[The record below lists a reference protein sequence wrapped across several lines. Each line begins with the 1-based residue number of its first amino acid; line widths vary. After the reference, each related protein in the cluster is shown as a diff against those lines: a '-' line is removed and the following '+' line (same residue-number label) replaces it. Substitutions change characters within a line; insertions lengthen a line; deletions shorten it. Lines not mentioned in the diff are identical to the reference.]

1 MKNMDRVIL
10 GSVLLIGL
18 GFGLN
23 AQACTT
29 DGWQGGASNA
39 IADSP
44 SAVARYSEFC
54 AMQVDDQTGAGHV
67 QSNFASDS
75 RYIGRFYV
83 LPKLNGSDAV
93 DILVAYSDEDPAA
106 TELFSI
112 AYDGT
117 DFIFDASGAGGG
129 SGSAVAAN
137 GWNLIE
143 FEFNSD
149 GQFNYWVNEDWDSNG
164 LSYGAMTG
172 DFAAGTGTVEA
183 VQLGAPNGFGNHTG
197 TLNFDAYESHRTT
210 PVGALVVAD
219 ANNNGSV
226 NIFDMIAMQNE
237 ILDPVG
243 SLAPGQ
249 PDCNKNGGVNVF
261 DMICAQNIILGGN

>member
-1 MKNMDRVIL
+1 MKNMDRVIF

-29 DGWQGGASNA
+29 DGWQGGATGANA
-39 IADSP
+39 GSP
-44 SAVARYSEFC
+44 SAIARYSEFC

-67 QSNFASDS
+67 QSDFASDS

-83 LPKLNGSDAV
+83 LPKLNGTGAV
-93 DILVAYSDEDPAA
+93 DILVAYSDEAPAQ

-112 AYDGT
+112 AFDGT
-117 DFIFDASGAGGG
+117 DFLFDTSGG
-129 SGSAVAAN
+129 SGTAPAAT

-149 GQFNYWVNEDWDSNG
+149 GQFNYWVNETWDFGG

-172 DFAAGTGTVEA
+172 NFAAGTGTVEA
-183 VQLGAPNGFGNHTG
+183 VQLGAPNGFASQTG
-197 TLNFDAYESHRTT
+197 TVNFDAYESHRTT
-210 PVGALVVAD
+210 PVGALVVGD
-219 ANNNGSV
+219 ANGNGAIS
-226 NIFDMIAMQNE
+226 IADVISAGNE
-237 ILDPVG
+237 LNG
-243 SLAPGQ
+243 TLAPGQ
-249 PDCNKNGGVNVF
+249 PDCNENGGVSIADV
-261 DMICAQNIILGGN
+261 ICVGNKL

>member
-1 MKNMDRVIL
+1 
-10 GSVLLIGL
+10 
-18 GFGLN
+18 
-23 AQACTT
+23 
-29 DGWQGGASNA
+29 
-39 IADSP
+39 
-44 SAVARYSEFC
+44 
-54 AMQVDDQTGAGHV
+54 
-67 QSNFASDS
+67 
-75 RYIGRFYV
+75 
-83 LPKLNGSDAV
+83 
-93 DILVAYSDEDPAA
+93 
-106 TELFSI
+106 
-112 AYDGT
+112 
-117 DFIFDASGAGGG
+117 
-129 SGSAVAAN
+129 
-137 GWNLIE
+137 
-143 FEFNSD
+143 
-149 GQFNYWVNEDWDSNG
+149 
-164 LSYGAMTG
+164 MTG